1 MATRLSDIIDVTVFN
16 DLDPVNNPE
25 QTRIFESGIITRNDL
40 LDGLAN
46 QPGRVA
52 ELPFWNDIDPSEE
65 PNLSSDDP
73 NSDATPNKIDQ
84 GKQVAYKA
92 SLNQGWSDMDLAGE
106 LAMGGRAMEHVQA
119 RVERY
124 WTRQWQRRLIRAAV
138 GVKANNKANNDSDMV
153 ETVGDT
159 FSKSAFVRAAGT
171 LGDMRDQVSAIA
183 VHSSVRDQMEFN
195 DLIDFVRDSEGNL
208 IGESFA
214 GMTLIVDDGLPVE
227 EDTPEAGDLRY
238 TSILFGPGAF
248 GYGVGSPVMPTEVY
262 RHPRAGDG
270 GGQEELWTRRTWLLH
285 PFGYQASAPSGQ
297 SHTLAELEA
306 AATWDRVV
314 PRKSIP
320 IAFLETVNDGEA
332 A

>member
-1 MATRLSDIIDVTVFN
+1 MATRLSDVIDVTVFN

-25 QTRIFESGIITRNDL
+25 QTRLFESGIITRNSL

-46 QPGRVA
+46 QPGSVA
-52 ELPFWNDIDPSEE
+52 ELPFWNDIDPDEE
-65 PNLSSDDP
+65 PNLSTDDP
-73 NSDATPNKIDQ
+73 ASDATPNKIAQ

-92 SLNQGWSDMDLAGE
+92 HLNQGWSEMDLAGE
-106 LAMGGRAMEHVQA
+106 LSMGGRAMEHVQA

-124 WTRQWQRRLIRAAV
+124 WTRQWQRRLIRAAL
-138 GVKANNKANNDSDMV
+138 GVKADNTANNAGDMV
-153 ETVGDT
+153 ESVNDSFT
-159 FSKSAFVRAAGT
+159 KAAFIRAAGT

-208 IGESFA
+208 VGESFS
-214 GMTLIVDDGLPVE
+214 GMTLIVDDGLPA
-227 EDTPEAGDLRY
+227 DDDGTNITY

-248 GYGVGSPVMPTEVY
+248 GYGVGSPVVPTEIDRRV
-262 RHPRAGDG
+262 RAGDG

-306 AATWDRVV
+306 AATWERVV
-314 PRKSIP
+314 PRKTIP
-320 IAFLETVNDGEA
+320 MAFLETVDDGEA